1 MKTHE
6 FLGQLTGMH
15 QMMYQLIKS
24 VPEEFCYQSANP
36 EIPPMVWLYGRAIYV
51 ETYWLRDVLQGQGDK
66 SGLVRDIFKAGKG
79 NDKEVLAQLPP
90 LDHLL
95 NWALELLDDNVMRFA
110 NPGLNDG
117 KVHNHPMMLDGTIPN
132 LILQSYAE
140 LYEMMLYQ
148 LHERQLQAPSAY
160 QVIKA
165 ISAIPPSTN
174 HADIHQG
181 HYRVGAKD
189 DPAAKDNELPPQI
202 VELSGYRIDRSPVT
216 NGAWLGF
223 IEAGGYENKA
233 HWSDAGWGWNQAT
246 TDHQHPY
253 TWRKDILRRWYTIGI
268 NGPSDLITEDPVS
281 GISQY
286 EATAYAN
293 WVSSYGEEQGQEQL
307 KGAIVQHEYQWEV
320 ALRSQEVKDY
330 GRVWEWCG
338 HPFHS
343 YTGYK
348 TPEYAEAT
356 TSDFDAGHFPLRGG
370 SIHTQLP
377 LRRTSYRNH
386 AMPEQ
391 RFRMSGTRLVFP
403 PSIMPWNKK

>member
-1 MKTHE
+1 MKIHD

-24 VPEEFCYQSANP
+24 VPEEFCYQTNNP
-36 EIPPMVWLYGRAIYV
+36 DIPPMAWLYGRAIYV
-51 ETYWLRDVLQGQGDK
+51 ETYWLREVLQEQGDK
-66 SGLVRDIFKAGKG
+66 SGLVREIFKAGKG
-79 NDKEVLAQLPP
+79 NDKATLAQLPP
-90 LDHLL
+90 FDHLL

-110 NPGLNDG
+110 NPSLNDG
-117 KVHNHPMMLDGTIPN
+117 KVHNHPMMLDGSIPN

-148 LHERQLQAPSAY
+148 LHERQLQSPASHQVAKPLVATAPS
-160 QVIKA
+160 
-165 ISAIPPSTN
+165 TD

-181 HYRVGAKD
+181 HYRIGAKE

-202 VELSGYRIDRSPVT
+202 VELSGYRIDRSPVS
-216 NGAWLGF
+216 NGAWLSF
-223 IEAGGYENKA
+223 IEADGYNNREL
-233 HWSDAGWGWNQAT
+233 WSDTGWEWSQT
-246 TDHQHPY
+246 TPDHQRPH
-253 TWRKDILRRWYTIGI
+253 TWRQDIQRRWFTIGI

-281 GISQY
+281 GISQH
-286 EATAYAN
+286 EALAYAN
-293 WVSSYGEEQGQEQL
+293 WVSSRDDEQL
-307 KGAIVQHEYQWEV
+307 KGAVVQHEYQWEV
-320 ALRSQEVKDY
+320 ALRSREVTDY

-338 HPFHS
+338 HPFHT

-348 TPEYAEAT
+348 APEYAEAT
-356 TSDFDAGHFPLRGG
+356 TTCFDAGHFTLRGG

-386 AMPEQ
+386 ATPEQ

-403 PSIMPWNKK
+403 PSEMPWNKK

>member
-6 FLGQLTGMH
+6 FLGQLTSMH

-24 VPEEFCYQSANP
+24 VPEEFCYQTNHP
-36 EIPPMVWLYGRAIYV
+36 DIPPMAWLYGRAIYV
-51 ETYWLRDVLQGQGDK
+51 ETYWLREVLQEQGDK
-66 SGLVRDIFKAGKG
+66 SGLVRDIFKRGKG
-79 NDKEVLAQLPP
+79 NDPETLAQLPP
-90 LDHLL
+90 FDHLL

-110 NPGLNDG
+110 NPGLNEG
-117 KVHNHPMMLDGTIPN
+117 KVHNHPMMVDGTIQN

-140 LYEMMLYQ
+140 LYEQMLYQ
-148 LHERQLQAPSAY
+148 LHARQLQATEAY
-160 QVIKA
+160 QVVKPLVA
-165 ISAIPPSTN
+165 TAPSTD

-181 HYRVGAKD
+181 HYRIGAKD

-202 VELSGYRIDRSPVT
+202 VELSGYRIDRSPVN

-223 IEAGGYENKA
+223 IEADGYKNQSL
-233 HWSDAGWGWNQAT
+233 WSDEGWAWNQEAP
-246 TDHQHPY
+246 DHQRPHS
-253 TWRKDILRRWYTIGI
+253 WRQDIQRRWFTIGI
-268 NGPSDLITEDPVS
+268 NGPSDLVAEDPVS
-281 GISQY
+281 GISHY
-286 EATAYAN
+286 EAMAYAN
-293 WVSSYGEEQGQEQL
+293 WVSNYGDEQNEELL
-307 KGAIVQHEYQWEV
+307 KGAVVQHEYQWEV

-338 HPFHS
+338 HPFHA

-348 TPEYAEAT
+348 APEYTEAT
-356 TSDFDAGHFPLRGG
+356 TTNFDAGHFTLRGG

-386 AMPEQ
+386 AKPEQ